1 MLWNGSAVLSVV
13 LDARGRLAAEPQLSA
28 PGLLGENDDDYDLM
42 DDVLDDVMDALDEV
56 PLRKR
61 DDEGAL
67 IERLRRTVRRSF
79 RARRGKSPSTNV
91 HLMRIGD

>member
-1 MLWNGSAVLSVV
+1 MVIDCLQAAVLDGEDVEV
-13 LDARGRLAAEPQLSA
+13 AKGLQVIPAVRGGDGKARVE
-28 PGLLGENDDDYDLM
+28 
-42 DDVLDDVMDALDEV
+42 
-56 PLRKR
+56 R